1 MKINILI
8 ILISSVLLNSCMTT
22 QNQIDAEDVARN
34 YLLESISDS
43 TLFWNK
49 IHAIE
54 FLIDLGYIEEIR
66 SIMNILGDN
75 YENTPQ
81 KRIGFWRC
89 MSKIETN
96 SDIKNRYIDKILN
109 VYLDPESPD
118 RIHAAESLAKMSV
131 SLKNHPQPV
140 LQSDSKNNSLK
151 AYINWSS
158 VYPETSDSCIDYSVL
173 IKTLDSDNSDYKRIM
188 AYGLKFLGKIKRE
201 QWENIAE
208 KAIKQPNDYPF
219 STYLL
224 CGALSTCPD
233 NARKSSQACLL
244 RNKLKILA
252 KDNNPTNQYEAY
264 ISLGNFGCPDDL
276 IFIRE
281 EFLKLYSRMDSMQTN
296 NNTKDVLSS
305 ISFALLKIAEKNKE
319 DEFFNL

>member
-96 SDIKNRYIDKILN
+96 SDRKNRYIDKILH

-118 RIHAAESLAKMSV
+118 RIHAAESLAKLSV
-131 SLKNHPQPV
+131 SLKNHPQPI
-140 LQSDSKNNSLK
+140 LQDTVKNNSLK
-151 AYINWSS
+151 AYVNWGSI
-158 VYPETSDSCIDYSVL
+158 YPDTSDSCMDYSAL
-173 IKTLDSDNSDYKRIM
+173 FKTLESDNSDYKRIM
-188 AYGLKFLGKIKRE
+188 AYGLKFLGKLRKD

-208 KAIKQPNDYPF
+208 RAIKQPDDYPF
-219 STYLL
+219 LTYLL
-224 CGALSTCPD
+224 SGALSTCPD
-233 NARKSSQACLL
+233 NARKNSHAGLIRQ
-244 RNKLKILA
+244 KLKTLA
-252 KDNNPTNQYEAY
+252 KDNDPTNQYEAY
-264 ISLGNFGCPDDL
+264 NALGNFACPDDF
-276 IFIRE
+276 IFVRD
-281 EFLKLYSRMDSMQTN
+281 EFLKLYSSKDSMQLDN
-296 NNTKDVLSS
+296 STKDVLSAMS
-305 ISFALLKIAEKNKE
+305 YALLRTTYNKKN
-319 DEFFNL
+319 